1 MPLWR
6 QRAVLAHMK
15 ISASRFL
22 SIVAA
27 SMSLLTP
34 FGALG
39 ESAVQEA
46 PQVLEYKEVVPLSSG
61 QVRDGNVCV
70 NFGPVMT
77 AGDFFDGLQR
87 HETPSGDEFR
97 KNSRVVTNF
106 PEQLTVQVQLSISV
120 CDADIY
126 TPAPAPGF
134 VNGIR
139 FKAQWKRGLAMRPVE
154 QFAIQR
160 VAIPSEEGDSRM
172 LFLLKIRDKNVP
184 LTDHLIISVI
194 SPQGKLLSRMSGRL
208 ESCISEI
215 LSAAAYGDPF
225 EEPFDAGPL
234 PPHQAEE
241 FSRVESRGFFAE
253 ERFHAPLNVRRSPGA
268 QTIAAGDNPVIAQG
282 VQHGRQAGR
291 RTRRPLAAIEPF
303 PKVPFRRNGRIETFA
318 ERLLR

>member
-1 MPLWR
+1 MLLR
-6 QRAVLAHMK
+6 QRCTMPSNIKMAV
-15 ISASRFL
+15 SGFL
-22 SIVAA
+22 SFLVVTLF
-27 SMSLLTP
+27 LLMP
-34 FGALG
+34 FGASG
-39 ESAVQEA
+39 EA
-46 PQVLEYKEVVPLSSG
+46 PLQVPAQIVEYKEVVPLSSG

-70 NFGPVMT
+70 NFSPVMT
-77 AGDFFDGLQR
+77 SGEFFDGLQR

-106 PEQLTVQVQLSISV
+106 PEQLTVQLQLSISV

-160 VAIPSEEGDSRM
+160 VAITSEEGDSRM

-208 ESCISEI
+208 
-215 LSAAAYGDPF
+215 
-225 EEPFDAGPL
+225 
-234 PPHQAEE
+234 
-241 FSRVESRGFFAE
+241 
-253 ERFHAPLNVRRSPGA
+253 
-268 QTIAAGDNPVIAQG
+268 
-282 VQHGRQAGR
+282 
-291 RTRRPLAAIEPF
+291 
-303 PKVPFRRNGRIETFA
+303 
-318 ERLLR
+318 

>member
-1 MPLWR
+1 MSLRWR
-6 QRAVLAHMK
+6 RVVPAYMK
-15 ISASRFL
+15 MRASRFL
-22 SIVAA
+22 NIVAA
-27 SMSLLTP
+27 SVSFLIP

-39 ESAVQEA
+39 DVRAQEPA
-46 PQVLEYKEVVPLSSG
+46 QIVEYKEVVPLSSG
-61 QVRDGNVCV
+61 QVRDRNVCV
-70 NFGPVMT
+70 NFNPVMT

-106 PEQLTVQVQLSISV
+106 PEQLTVQLQLSISV

-160 VAIPSEEGDSRM
+160 VAITSEEGDSRL

-208 ESCISEI
+208 
-215 LSAAAYGDPF
+215 
-225 EEPFDAGPL
+225 
-234 PPHQAEE
+234 
-241 FSRVESRGFFAE
+241 
-253 ERFHAPLNVRRSPGA
+253 
-268 QTIAAGDNPVIAQG
+268 
-282 VQHGRQAGR
+282 
-291 RTRRPLAAIEPF
+291 
-303 PKVPFRRNGRIETFA
+303 
-318 ERLLR
+318 

>member
-1 MPLWR
+1 MLLR
-6 QRAVLAHMK
+6 QRCTMPSNIKMAV
-15 ISASRFL
+15 SGFL
-22 SIVAA
+22 SFLVVTLF
-27 SMSLLTP
+27 LLMP
-34 FGALG
+34 FGASG
-39 ESAVQEA
+39 EA
-46 PQVLEYKEVVPLSSG
+46 PLQVPAQIVEYKEVVPLSSG

-70 NFGPVMT
+70 NFSPVMT
-77 AGDFFDGLQR
+77 SGEFFDGLQR

-106 PEQLTVQVQLSISV
+106 PEQLTVQLQLSISV

-160 VAIPSEEGDSRM
+160 VAITSEEGDSRL

-208 ESCISEI
+208 
-215 LSAAAYGDPF
+215 
-225 EEPFDAGPL
+225 
-234 PPHQAEE
+234 
-241 FSRVESRGFFAE
+241 
-253 ERFHAPLNVRRSPGA
+253 
-268 QTIAAGDNPVIAQG
+268 
-282 VQHGRQAGR
+282 
-291 RTRRPLAAIEPF
+291 
-303 PKVPFRRNGRIETFA
+303 
-318 ERLLR
+318 

>member
-1 MPLWR
+1 MEHALR
-6 QRAVLAHMK
+6 QRRTMPSNMKTAV
-15 ISASRFL
+15 SRFL
-22 SIVAA
+22 SVLVVTLF
-27 SMSLLTP
+27 LLIP
-34 FGALG
+34 LGALG
-39 ESAVQEA
+39 ESGVQEA

-87 HETPSGDEFR
+87 HETASGDEFR
-97 KNSRVVTNF
+97 KNSQVVRNF
-106 PEQLTVQVQLSISV
+106 PEQITVQVQLSISV

-160 VAIPSEEGDSRM
+160 VAITSEEGDSRL

-208 ESCISEI
+208 
-215 LSAAAYGDPF
+215 
-225 EEPFDAGPL
+225 
-234 PPHQAEE
+234 
-241 FSRVESRGFFAE
+241 
-253 ERFHAPLNVRRSPGA
+253 
-268 QTIAAGDNPVIAQG
+268 
-282 VQHGRQAGR
+282 
-291 RTRRPLAAIEPF
+291 
-303 PKVPFRRNGRIETFA
+303 
-318 ERLLR
+318 